1 MRTEPNQG
9 RSRVKRALEHILT
22 SRQITRHQHLQL
34 TSLLLSDRQISD
46 EERLHINRILHDV
59 QTGRLKLID

>member
-1 MRTEPNQG
+1 MRTESDQG
-9 RSRVKRALEHILT
+9 RLRVKQALEHILT
-22 SRQITRHQHLQL
+22 SGQVTRHQHLQL

-46 EERLHINRILHDV
+46 EERLHINRILHDA